1 MHFPIASPTFAFSF
15 CREEFVVSTGG
26 IHVSITQES
35 NDGR

>member
-1 MHFPIASPTFAFSF
+1 MHFPIARRTFALSF
-15 CREEFVVSTGG
+15 CGEEFVVSTGG

>member
-1 MHFPIASPTFAFSF
+1 MHFPIASLKLALSF